1 VDCRTV
7 PYASGKSGT
16 FSKPRLC
23 IGCSCFAIQI
33 RRTYPP
39 AALAGSGGDLA
50 GIDSGFPVM
59 KTLYP
64 NYLCMAASIVLSGS
78 AQLFMKAGMVLLS
91 NASTGSSWMEVITGD
106 SVGAVTW
113 VALGLLCYA
122 FSLFFWMYAISRLEL
137 SFAYPM
143 LSLSYVLVYL
153 VASYW
158 PLLGEQISPIRGAG
172 IAIIIYGVY
181 LISRSKSKNI
191 N

>member
-1 VDCRTV
+1 
-7 PYASGKSGT
+7 
-16 FSKPRLC
+16 
-23 IGCSCFAIQI
+23 
-33 RRTYPP
+33 
-39 AALAGSGGDLA
+39 
-50 GIDSGFPVM
+50 M

-64 NYLCMAASIVLSGS
+64 NYLCMAASIVLSSS

-91 NASTGSSWMEVITGD
+91 KASIGSSWMEVITGD
-106 SVGAVTW
+106 SVEAATW
-113 VALGLLCYA
+113 VVSGLLCYA